1 MIMMRCDVKGMMRRL
16 SPLLLILLLYSQA
29 QISADGIKYGGDAI
43 VLIGSGPESI
53 SKLCSVR
60 LLGFISP
67 NGTSRLIIQ
76 NSTFNGVTFNGTHLS
91 FVLERNST
99 VIATKNYG
107 VSFLPPFLI
116 RVENGKIVEVNYL
129 SDKASFGNF
138 ELIEA
143 KKGQNA
149 RASIDGE
156 IIEGSWIPE
165 FEGWLFHREWGAY
178 MEPSYLLLFNN
189 GTYIAFGGVTRSHTN
204 FVTLE
209 NTSLRYPRVELS
221 LSNDFVFL
229 SAFGPSIKARK
240 TYAIG
245 LEEGIFVYGRDNMSL
260 IEVKCSGPVSFTVV
274 DPKYCNICEF
284 NGNEFYFDSN
294 FTVQLNVDSPN
305 EVMSGSPFRV
315 LVTPPP
321 GSREISIV
329 FGSSSIILR
338 NISIPMSVEI
348 RAPTTEREVLDDLF
362 VTVTMNGGIFGLR
375 RGIKILPIYK
385 VQLLNSTEVYLLG
398 GRGSILIKV
407 YNFGDL
413 FVQISDIKMD
423 LLGSKSE
430 EIPLNFPIYY
440 QIPPKLSITISL
452 PIDIPIGEYLG
463 SIQLNLSDSM
473 NRSYPLSLQNIKII
487 STSETPLSIL
497 AFVSPEVPN
506 VGDDV
511 RLSLSLSSAIPLE
524 KLLVNVSSTGMDP
537 ISDTS
542 KSLMNISER
551 EAIRLEFSFRAKSV
565 GPSQILISAYYLPKG
580 YSTYRIAVKEVKVPI
595 GNVEGIVYAEVNET
609 SVRVGESVELR
620 LRIEGVSGEVTIDF
634 PRGTS
639 IVESQGIVR
648 GNKVSVSAPANVRIV
663 LSFNTTGN
671 FTLPSL
677 AIFNDRALPVNA
689 VYVNVLGGSMN
700 EEERSLRVKLA
711 ELNRR
716 YKTLTEASSSL
727 GSSDRE
733 LLDKVSSLLRE
744 SENLINKGIYSDAEK
759 SLREAENIL
768 SSLEERVYGYM
779 SSLINF
785 LMYFI
790 IGAGF
795 SSLLLIYRRLRKR
808 RATWK

>member
-1 MIMMRCDVKGMMRRL
+1 MMRKL
-16 SPLLLILLLYSQA
+16 LPLLLILLLYSQA
-29 QISADGIKYGGDAI
+29 QISADGIRYGGDAI
-43 VLIGSGPESI
+43 VLMGSGPESI

-60 LLGFISP
+60 LLSFISP
-67 NGTSRLIIQ
+67 NGTSPLIVQ
-76 NSTFNGVTFNGTHLS
+76 NITFNRVVFNGTHLS

-99 VIATKNYG
+99 VIASKGYG

-129 SDKASFGNF
+129 SDRASFGNF

-143 KKGQNA
+143 KKGQSA
-149 RASIDGE
+149 RISIDGE

-189 GTYIAFGGVTRSHTN
+189 GTYVAFGGITKSYTN

-209 NTSLRYPRVELS
+209 NINPQYSRVELS
-221 LSNDFVFL
+221 LLNNSIFL
-229 SAFGPSIKARK
+229 RAFGPPIKVRK
-240 TYAIG
+240 VDSVG
-245 LEEGIFVYGRDNMSL
+245 LEEGLLVYGHDNISL
-260 IEVKCSGPVSFTVV
+260 IEVKCSGPASFKII

-284 NGNEFYFDSN
+284 NGNNFYFDPN
-294 FTVQLNVDSPN
+294 FSIALNIDSPS
-305 EVMSGSPFRV
+305 EVMSGSSFRI
-315 LVTPPP
+315 LVIPPQ

-329 FGSSSIILR
+329 FGDSSIVLR
-338 NISIPMSVEI
+338 NISIPMRVEI
-348 RAPTTEREVLDDLF
+348 RAPTTEREVMNDLF
-362 VTVTMNGGIFGLR
+362 VTVTTNDGIFGLR
-375 RGIKILPIYK
+375 RGIKILSTYAAY
-385 VQLLNSTEVYLLG
+385 LLNSTEVYLLG
-398 GRGSILIKV
+398 GRGSLSLKI

-413 FVQISDIKMD
+413 LSQISSVKMD

-430 EIPLNFPIYY
+430 KIPLNFPIYY
-440 QIPPKLSITISL
+440 QVPPKSSVTISL
-452 PIDIPIGEYLG
+452 PLDIPTGEYLG
-463 SIQLNLSDSM
+463 SIQLNLSDSV
-473 NRSYPLSLQNIKII
+473 NRSYSLSLQNIRII
-487 STSETPLSIL
+487 STSETLSIL
-497 AFVSPEVPN
+497 AFVSPEIPN

-524 KLLVNVSSTGMDP
+524 KLLVNVSSAGMDP

-542 KSLMNISER
+542 KLLLNISRGEV
-551 EAIRLEFSFRAKSV
+551 IRLEFSFRAKSV

-580 YSTYRIAVKEVKVPI
+580 YSTYRTAVKEVKVPI
-595 GNVEGIVYAEVNET
+595 GNVEGIIYAEVNET
-609 SVRVGESVELR
+609 SVRVGESIELR
-620 LRIEGVSGEVTIDF
+620 LRVEGVSGEVTIDF

-639 IVESQGIVR
+639 IIESQGAVR
-648 GNKVSVSAPANVRIV
+648 GNKVSVLAPADVRIV
-663 LSFNTTGN
+663 LSFNSTGN
-671 FTLPSL
+671 FTLPSF
-677 AIFNDRALPVNA
+677 AIFNETRALPINA
-689 VYVNVLGGSMN
+689 VHVNVVGGSMN
-700 EEERSLRVKLA
+700 EERSLRAKLA

-727 GSSDRE
+727 ESSDRE

>member
-1 MIMMRCDVKGMMRRL
+1 MESMMRKL
-16 SPLLLILLLYSQA
+16 LPLLLILLLYSQA
-29 QISADGIKYGGDAI
+29 RISADGIRYGGDAI
-43 VLIGSGPESI
+43 VLMGSGPESI

-60 LLGFISP
+60 LLSFISP
-67 NGTSRLIIQ
+67 NETSPLIVQ
-76 NSTFNGVTFNGTHLS
+76 NSTFNRVAFNGTHLS

-99 VIATKNYG
+99 VIASKDYG

-143 KKGQNA
+143 KKGQSA
-149 RASIDGE
+149 RISIDGE

-165 FEGWLFHREWGAY
+165 FEGWLLRREWSAH

-189 GTYIAFGGVTRSHTN
+189 GTYVAFGGITKSYTN

-209 NTSLRYPRVELS
+209 NINPQYSRAELS
-221 LSNDFVFL
+221 LLNNSAFL
-229 SAFGPSIKARK
+229 RAFGPSIKVRK
-240 TYAIG
+240 VDAVG
-245 LEEGIFVYGRDNMSL
+245 LEEGLFVYGRDNMSL
-260 IEVKCSGPVSFTVV
+260 IEVKCSGPANFKII

-294 FTVQLNVDSPN
+294 FSIALNIDSPS
-305 EVMSGSPFRV
+305 EVMSGSSFQI
-315 LVTPPP
+315 LVTPPQ

-329 FGSSSIILR
+329 FGDSSIVLR
-338 NISIPMSVEI
+338 NISIPMRVEI
-348 RAPTTEREVLDDLF
+348 RAPTTEREVMNDLF
-362 VTVTMNGGIFGLR
+362 ITVTTNDGIFGLR
-375 RGIKILPIYK
+375 RGIKILSTYTAH
-385 VQLLNSTEVYLLG
+385 LLNSTEVYLLG
-398 GRGSILIKV
+398 GRGSISIKV

-413 FVQISDIKMD
+413 YSQISSVRMD

-430 EIPLNFPIYY
+430 KIPLNFPIYY
-440 QIPPKLSITISL
+440 QIPPKSSVTISL
-452 PIDIPIGEYLG
+452 PLDIPTGEYLG
-463 SIQLNLSDSM
+463 SIQLNLSDSV
-473 NRSYPLSLQNIKII
+473 NRSYSLSLQSIRII

-497 AFVSPEVPN
+497 TLISPEIPN

-524 KLLVNVSSTGMDP
+524 KLLVNVSSAGMDP

-542 KSLMNISER
+542 KFLLNISKE
-551 EAIRLEFSFRAKSV
+551 EVVRLEFSFRAKSV

-580 YSTYRIAVKEVKVPI
+580 YSTYRTAVKEVKIPI

-609 SVRVGESVELR
+609 NVRVGESVELKVR
-620 LRIEGVSGEVTIDF
+620 VEGVSGEVTIDF

-639 IVESQGIVR
+639 IIESQGAVR
-648 GNKVSVSAPANVRIV
+648 GNKVSVLAPADVRIV

-671 FTLPSL
+671 FTLPSF
-677 AIFNDRALPVNA
+677 AIFNGTRALPINA
-689 VYVNVLGGSMN
+689 VHVNVVGGSMN
-700 EEERSLRVKLA
+700 EKERSLRAKLA

-727 GSSDRE
+727 ESSDRE

-768 SSLEERVYGYM
+768 SSLEERAYGYM

-808 RATWK
+808 RAVWK